1 MTQTPAAKTPAQGQ
15 ARAQFTVPAQHPMV
29 TVLGS
34 GDSLL
39 RVIEKAFPGA
49 DIHVRGNE
57 ISAVGDPADVAL
69 IQRVFD
75 EMMLV
80 LRTAQPLTEDAV
92 ERSIAMLKASENGE
106 SDGHETPAEVLTQ
119 NILSSRGRTIRP
131 KTLNQKRYVDAI
143 DKHTVVFGIGPA
155 GTGKTYLAMAKAV
168 QALQSKQVNRIIL
181 TRPAVEAGERLGFLP
196 GTLYEKIDPYLRPL
210 YDALHDMIDP
220 DSIPRLMA
228 AGTIEVAPLAYMRG
242 RAQPRF
248 TNVLTPDGWRPIGD
262 LQVGDLVIGSNGEPT
277 PVLGVYPQ
285 GEKDIYRVTA
295 QDGSWTLCCG
305 EHLWTVRTRDDKRR
319 DKPWRVLETQE
330 MIGNVRAAHAR
341 RYELPMLTA
350 PVCFPER
357 EVPMAPYA
365 LGLLLGDGCLTG
377 STTPSFATADP
388 ELASALQS
396 ALPGVSVRHRGGPDY
411 VLNRDKAAGDVVT
424 PENPVTGVL
433 RRLDLLRTRSY
444 SKFVPDDYLFN
455 SAEVRLAVL
464 QGLLDSDGG
473 PVVQKNRTCR
483 VQYTTTSI
491 LLRDDVIALVQSL
504 GGVAHSRRR
513 AAEGRGP
520 GRAEG
525 RDVAHR
531 RDAHVIDIRL
541 PEGIEPFRL
550 ARKRDRYQAAGGGG
564 RPMRFI
570 DSIEPAGREECVCI
584 QVAAEDSLYVTQDH
598 LLTHNTLNDAFII
611 LDEAQ
616 NTSPEQMKMFLTRL
630 GFDSK
635 IVITGDVTQVDL
647 PNGQK
652 SGLRQVQE
660 ILEGVEDVHF
670 SRLSSHD
677 VVRHKLVGRIVDA
690 YEKYDSKNGT
700 ENGGPDRTGGHGRSG
715 HAHGHGHKGK

>member
-1 MTQTPAAKTPAQGQ
+1 MTQTPTARTPAQEQ
-15 ARAQFTVPAQHPMV
+15 ARVQLTVPAKHPMV
-29 TVLGS
+29 TLLGS

-57 ISAVGDPADVAL
+57 ISAVGDATEVAL
-69 IQRVFD
+69 VSRMFD

-80 LRTAQPLTEDAV
+80 LRTGQPMTEDAV

-106 SDGHETPAEVLTQ
+106 SDGQETPAQVLTQ

-143 DKHTVVFGIGPA
+143 DKHTIVFGIGPA

-210 YDALHDMIDP
+210 YDALHDMLDP

-242 RAQPRF
+242 RAQPVF
-248 TNVLTPDGWRPIGD
+248 TKVLTPDGWRPIGG
-262 LQVGDLVIGSNGEPT
+262 LQVGDLVVGSNGEPT

-305 EHLWTVRTRDDKRR
+305 EHLWTVRTRSDVRR
-319 DKPWRVLETQE
+319 NKPWRVLETQE
-330 MIGNVRAAHAR
+330 MIGNLRAAHAR
-341 RYELPMLTA
+341 RYELPLLTA
-350 PVCFPER
+350 PVQLPER
-357 EVPMAPYA
+357 ALPMDPYA

-377 STTPSFATADP
+377 STTPSFATDDP
-388 ELASALQS
+388 ELAAALEA
-396 ALPGVSVRHRGGPDY
+396 ALPGVALRHRGGPDY
-411 VLNRDKAAGDVVT
+411 VFNRIKSPGDVIT
-424 PENPVTGVL
+424 LENPVTRVL
-433 RRLDLLRTRSY
+433 RELDLLRTRSNT
-444 SKFVPDDYLFN
+444 KFVPEEYLFN

-473 PVVQKNRTCR
+473 PVTQEARTCR

-491 LLRDDVIALVQSL
+491 LLRDDVMALVQSL
-504 GGVAHSRRR
+504 GGVAYTRRR
-513 AAEGRGP
+513 AAEGRKP
-520 GRAEG
+520 GLARG
-525 RDVAHR
+525 RDVEYR
-531 RDAHVIDIRL
+531 SDAHVIDIRL

-550 ARKRDRYQAAGGGG
+550 ARKRDKYHVAGGGG

-570 DSIEPAGREECVCI
+570 DSIEPAGREETVCI
-584 QVAAEDSLYVTQDH
+584 QVAAEDSLYVTQDY

-616 NTSPEQMKMFLTRL
+616 NTSAEQMKMFLTRL

-647 PNGQK
+647 PSGTK
-652 SGLRQVQE
+652 SGLRQVQD
-660 ILEGVEDVHF
+660 ILEGLEDVHF
-670 SRLSSHD
+670 SRLSSQD
-677 VVRHKLVGRIVDA
+677 VVRHRLVGRIVDA
-690 YEKYDSKNGT
+690 YEQYDSEHGT
-700 ENGGPDRTGGHGRSG
+700 ENGTHQSGRGRSG
-715 HAHGHGHKGK
+715 HKGK